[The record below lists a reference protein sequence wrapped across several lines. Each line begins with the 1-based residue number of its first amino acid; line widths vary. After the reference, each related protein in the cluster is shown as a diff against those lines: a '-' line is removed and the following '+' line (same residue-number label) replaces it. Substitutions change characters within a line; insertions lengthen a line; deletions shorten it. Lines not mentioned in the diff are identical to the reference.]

1 VDAEALPLGAGA
13 VVGALGVDTG
23 AGTVAC
29 GVEVDP
35 DGFDA
40 AGVEAAGEELSAAG
54 VCVPLSV
61 GVAFETGAAE
71 ASSAGA
77 EALKPLLTSAD
88 KPA

>member
-1 VDAEALPLGAGA
+1 M
-13 VVGALGVDTG
+13 GALGVDTG

-35 DGFDA
+35 DGFAATGVDAAGVEA
-40 AGVEAAGEELSAAG
+40 AGVEAAGEEASAAG
-54 VCVPLSV
+54 VGVPLSV
-61 GVAFETGAAE
+61 GVGFETGAAE